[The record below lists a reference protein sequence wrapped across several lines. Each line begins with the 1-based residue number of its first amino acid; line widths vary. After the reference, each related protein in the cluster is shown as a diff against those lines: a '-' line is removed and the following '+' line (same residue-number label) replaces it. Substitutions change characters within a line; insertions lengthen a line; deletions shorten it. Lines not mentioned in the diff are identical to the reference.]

1 MANAISHNAWLKLHP
16 RNMTRGAPMGQS
28 DDNLDPDV
36 KVHIEKLRWEDGDYT
51 LDGTY
56 WGIHGAQL
64 TTIPWGQL
72 RGVVLLIWPVAA
84 LLSVNLLFN

>member
-1 MANAISHNAWLKLHP
+1 MYYKHIKPALQ
-16 RNMTRGAPMGQS
+16 TV
-28 DDNLDPDV
+28 LDLLVLILILWPWT
-36 KVHIEKLRWEDGDYT
+36 LALGD
-51 LDGTY
+51 LAY